1 MKNALFLFFTV
12 IVLLVAGTH
21 TVWAQEESD
30 SIDYTY
36 YNEEEE
42 SAYTVLEPEQTEQ
55 AKQYK
60 AEPITVK
67 KFDEAKWKEIV
78 EDETFT
84 EKKAKEKSK
93 SKFDP
98 NLSALSPMLQLIFKV
113 IGYVAIF
120 FILLGIVYLIVKNAT
135 TSTGSVK
142 KRTDLFDTLSKAID
156 DINQV
161 DLELWLKQALEQGN
175 LKAAIRVYFL
185 LTLRNLQQ
193 AGLVKYQKD
202 KTNRDYL
209 FEMANKPHAEQFRKV
224 TQTYEWVW
232 YGDQEINKQQFD
244 VFETTFVSINNQV
257 TGNTHATA

>member
-84 EKKAKEKSK
+84 EKKAK
-93 SKFDP
+93 
-98 NLSALSPMLQLIFKV
+98 
-113 IGYVAIF
+113 
-120 FILLGIVYLIVKNAT
+120 
-135 TSTGSVK
+135 
-142 KRTDLFDTLSKAID
+142 
-156 DINQV
+156 
-161 DLELWLKQALEQGN
+161 
-175 LKAAIRVYFL
+175 
-185 LTLRNLQQ
+185 
-193 AGLVKYQKD
+193 
-202 KTNRDYL
+202 
-209 FEMANKPHAEQFRKV
+209 
-224 TQTYEWVW
+224 
-232 YGDQEINKQQFD
+232 
-244 VFETTFVSINNQV
+244 
-257 TGNTHATA
+257 